1 MLFPVCGFD
10 MILASTHPSKAFSR
24 SLSVV
29 KGDRFLTNNLAE
41 GWPVPLVTTSVVNQQ
56 CYIKGIFITQ
66 GRCFTVLYCFSI
78 A

>member
-41 GWPVPLVTTSVVNQQ
+41 GWPVPLDTKSSVVT
-56 CYIKGIFITQ
+56 IKGAIKIPHQDLTTKIQ
-66 GRCFTVLYCFSI
+66 WNLDYPK
-78 A
+78 